1 MEEGGVVTKR
11 RRSRGEVALAA
22 AELVQGWVHPE
33 TGLIF

>member
-1 MEEGGVVTKR
+1 MEEGGVVTK

-22 AELVQGWVHPE
+22 ADLVQGWVHPE